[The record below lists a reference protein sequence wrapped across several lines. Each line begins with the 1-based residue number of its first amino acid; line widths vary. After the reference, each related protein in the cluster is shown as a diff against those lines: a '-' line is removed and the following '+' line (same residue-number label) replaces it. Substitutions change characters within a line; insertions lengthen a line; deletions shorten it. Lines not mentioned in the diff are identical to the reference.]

1 MSNGMQNL
9 YNNLYNL
16 DNALIN
22 GQGMINGDIVARSM
36 GVYPAIGGVGSSVGA
51 INRAK
56 EEGRNPV
63 GSLPWG
69 TIGGAGVGAIL
80 AALFNK
86 LNGIPFNPMSLIN
99 GGMMGMG
106 LGGTIDAIRNSW

>member
-1 MSNGMQNL
+1 M
-9 YNNLYNL
+9 NNYANTLKDLTNT
-16 DNALIN
+16 LIN
-22 GQGMINGDIVARSM
+22 NQGMINGGLVAKNE
-36 GVYPAIGGVGSSVGA
+36 GFYPGIAGIGSSAGA
-51 INRAK
+51 IHRAK

-69 TIGGAGVGAIL
+69 TIGGAGTGAIL

-86 LNGIPFNPMSLIN
+86 LSGIPISPSALIN

-106 LGGTIDAIRNSW
+106 LGGTIDSIRNSW

>member
-1 MSNGMQNL
+1 MPITMNDI
-9 YNNLYNL
+9 YAL
-16 DNALIN
+16 DNTLIN
-22 GQGMINGDIVARSM
+22 GQGMINGDIAARSL
-36 GVYPAIGGVGSSVGA
+36 GVYPGIAGVGSSIGA
-51 INRAK
+51 MNRAK

-69 TIGGAGVGAIL
+69 TIGGAGAGALL

-86 LNGIPFNPMSLIN
+86 LSGIPINPSSLLN

-106 LGGTIDAIRNSW
+106 LGGTIDSIRNSW